1 MYNHLGGN
9 HCDVL
14 KELVAT
20 LCTYSLT
27 VLWLGPCPVVLLW
40 ASLNCLGL
48 NLELWTAKLFSM
60 EPLASFEVGRSSNG
74 GHTFEWYPCFSLIWQ
89 LVARRRTDKH
99 LCSDLY
105 VQPELCLYMYIIF
118 FF

>member
-9 HCDVL
+9 HGDVL

-27 VLWLGPCPVVLLW
+27 ALWLGPCPVVLLW

-60 EPLASFEVGRSSNG
+60 EPLASFEVGRSSKG
-74 GHTFEWYPCFSLIWQ
+74 GQT
-89 LVARRRTDKH
+89 TDRQAFMFGFRFRI
-99 LCSDLY
+99 LL
-105 VQPELCLYMYIIF
+105 
-118 FF
+118 